1 MLLTLWCKEGVG
13 QTFDYSNVQDIHV
26 YPSSADEYNVSYTRL
41 PAYSNNNIISCLGDF
56 STFYIRWYAADDN
69 FNVTSWV
76 SLGFDAQYNIWP
88 FTKLADNSYVFY
100 YPGTD
105 LYGDA
110 ANLGN
115 GSSNDPLVKYL
126 LNIHVTSSSG
136 VLNTFSDVV
145 VCEVSDEAY
154 NSSSE
159 NRVKIRVIYHFQE
172 KKVEDNFSNVPSDI
186 SPIEKEF
193 ALYEAL
199 SPTSAS
205 IALNGATDPSYIRWY
220 FADASGN
227 AVANP
232 GFNLTNGSYTY
243 TSQGNSIYYGGA
255 TTDTDGGLLN
265 MTVTPQN
272 GKSWSD
278 LTSYKLVALLSNAE
292 GTVTDGTL
300 TQEPLIATKY
310 EISFDY
316 VIFASA
322 LPSNQHTLNIEVTE
336 ANAQTATI
344 SLSEQWEQIK
354 SDLGAETVS
363 YMKYYWLD
371 EKTGSL
377 TGSVSFSEHPLAG
390 MYWLK
395 PVDTSFST
403 DMLNFT
409 ASVTSGVITDYKLVI
424 LLSDEAAAYDE
435 NSTWVKEPT
444 LQSMYTVGF
453 YAPRTEFDGSLV
465 SGGISE
471 KVEVTYEYG
480 ATKVL
485 VGDANDATDTYSL
498 VYDWGQ
504 NTNSI
509 QSLFNYITQSGS
521 GWSTNVYY
529 PNYRRAYVRY
539 KSSQELLANQSDWL
553 TWTPYYLNDDTQFNY
568 NALFYNEKGEFWTKS
583 YAQYRQGDD
592 GNNWEWAW
600 FNGAP
605 SKSLLAVTVNL
616 PEGTDLTF
624 EDIEV
629 VVILAKKDAE
639 REIHSSDVHTVEL
652 GPDGYEVEYIY
663 SFKEGNA
670 PFENV
675 PEGITDYPGSKSINW
690 LTTQP
695 MAISLADYCTADG
708 GQPDITY
715 VRYLLTDKSGNE
727 VPWNN
732 AGVTLT
738 APDGHSF
745 TAQGNS
751 QYIYQ
756 ATATSDLLTVNLQA
770 TTLANLQNYNLKAY
784 VSAQTEDI
792 AITQREPQIE
802 AVYTV
807 SFDAVT
813 FENTVSATEYKTI
826 DIYEEQSYTT
836 ISVDLGGT
844 APTYVRWYW
853 WSDGSNNVAQTDWK
867 FDNTAVAYSEY
878 NGTMYHYAGT
888 TPNEELN
895 KLTITPP
902 VGTDAKDL
910 PLTNLKLVALVS
922 TKTVDDG
929 AQTTTVDEQ
938 IVLVKEPLIDKKY
951 IISFAS
957 VLFEKSNSIYN
968 ATKKEDVIYVTD
980 EQKNGNVSVTVEL
993 DENLPTILST
1003 FYKNNATDLDAGFY
1017 LRWYIVDGS
1026 GNRVTDL
1033 TGWSL
1038 SSANDGVTYT
1048 VNNYGHYWY
1057 SALNT
1062 SIKVSE
1068 NQNLMNL
1075 VVKSPSD
1082 TDLTSY
1088 KAVCVM
1094 SANLNDATV
1103 IEGNL
1108 VSEPTWTL
1116 QYTYSF
1122 ASLTFEGSTIGAQSL
1137 SETIRLE
1144 DDAMS
1149 SVTLSLP
1156 LSSVQ
1161 NYMANEASSFYIR
1174 YYLTDKSGNRI
1185 ALPDGVTIT
1194 PTDNNITLTSNN
1206 YGHYWYS
1213 STGIGSIT
1221 DLKVTVAAAN
1231 GTVDLRNYNVV
1242 AVMSSK
1248 EPLEASEGVVTYEPR
1263 EMEVVYT
1270 YELKK
1275 PISNDFDGNLA
1286 SGGIRVQKLIPYE
1299 EGTTSITLTNV
1310 RDDWDKLKD
1319 LFEPSKNYYEYGTD
1333 VKTPRY
1339 RRVFARNKQTGEI
1352 LDWIAHTDGQ
1362 IFNLSENGHIWTAKY
1377 DLTKNYYVNYY
1388 RYFDSSSVLLTTT
1401 IKVPDGSSLSLLD
1414 VEVVFILAQGD
1425 AREEN
1430 TDTWTIT
1437 KGPEEH
1443 EVEYIFSFIS
1453 EKYLPF
1459 VHYKGVT
1466 GRDWVTV
1473 SSNPLLGKFENQAYD
1488 ATTDETTVVKDDIRQ
1503 GTHEWTYEI
1512 YVKPGAKKSLM
1523 LPIQRVIDY
1532 GNDLEPQGYFRWYN
1546 WNTDFESDNIKP
1558 YNANNTSKP
1567 KLEKRFYQIIDKID
1581 KVERSRGLIAWW
1593 WGNKQTNA
1601 TANNV
1606 AAVNYKAPESGWEG
1620 ETIACD
1626 VSKYIDGL
1634 NIVTENNQT
1643 SIDFV
1648 HEPTLSYRYKYIVR
1662 PASVIADKIVVGV
1675 KGGNRALYEEELLE
1689 NHGNVT
1695 LAVAPTGESYNPY
1708 KGTTT
1713 LRLNLSDVN
1722 NYYFYPYDAV
1732 KKTWDKTD
1740 NKIYEATSITWV
1752 MYDASGNKLKDL
1764 TPMDDNT
1771 FCKVTYT
1778 NNGPKIGELFYV
1790 IAFAANE
1797 SYSAPIAKFNC
1808 KFVDNSHP
1816 ILFDAG
1822 SNGEAIP
1829 DFRTIDYLEENY
1841 TRVALISFDIEEGST
1856 LTAPTDQIDNTN
1868 PFPFAWNRSFYGY
1881 CYPQLYGDM
1890 AGHAADYAGLGT
1902 LHGDYRL
1909 VKKAWDGTFAYTELW
1924 HAGKGLLDR
1933 TNDLTDGVQ
1942 SGYFLYVDASDES
1955 RPIANVQFEGDM
1967 CVGSTVVLSAAV
1979 ADMTSNATVH
1989 PQLMFKLYGIHLD
2002 ADGNETERKLIHS
2015 FATADFST
2023 LGCGAIG
2030 EWYQTYAKI
2039 TLRGNSGVENY
2050 QNFLV
2055 SIDNYCDGTLGA
2067 DYAIDDIRIY
2077 VQNSKVEV
2085 KQNTIPCGEDPIN
2098 FDFRVRYETLSGF
2111 LSADPNDFPQP
2122 ICFRICDEEGNA
2134 VTGDYDNGTNTN
2146 YGVAFAPY
2154 TFDEA
2159 SDYCETDASGNQY
2172 FVFTGESGMLLDLD
2186 PEKKYYVSVAIPQ
2199 GYTKE
2204 ETVVEVETIVDGET
2218 IVTQKTVTTYTCT
2231 FASDDV
2237 WGNPS
2242 KICSMYSRVFQP
2254 LKQYMKLSVGGS
2266 VISSIN
2272 ISCGK
2277 RNTDEAFGAN
2287 KYSIAGQL
2295 QIPDKSTGGF
2305 ITVNDTELCPFDWYV
2320 EVKGGD
2326 ANLDFTTNLKNALK
2340 RFRTVYPTATSLQEA
2355 NGVFTTDDYNLL
2367 NLAITRGA
2375 PNNTNGKLYLYN
2387 GTNVLVG
2394 PNYVVGNTYIITAI
2408 PIKEKIVYQEKPY
2421 EVCPEPME
2429 VTVEA
2434 RLNGPELKLGFND
2447 VLYPST
2453 LPQGANVLR
2462 VGLAQLKNMR
2472 ENGVP
2477 LHLPVYGYKD
2487 MNKGQENP
2495 LLLDEFGLMLVDT
2508 NDPTWDE
2515 YLNTDMWVDAYRLAT
2530 GLKPN
2535 ENLHEITA
2543 ENNSVELYFHE
2554 NWHTVKELEWWN
2566 NSWVNTVDTK
2576 RPIEFHEGYWY
2587 EVSFRYID
2595 QTEYVSKSPS
2605 QRCYGEAYFTIKIVP
2620 EYVTWGEGLPNNSNW
2635 LNDENWSRS
2644 NVEELYKTTTN
2655 SDDYKNNAKIDER
2668 LENKGFVPMKFS
2680 KVTILGGISTPY
2692 PYLYN
2697 LEKDY
2702 HSGILKRTTNGDN
2715 SVATTDI
2722 EYDMMVK
2729 IEPEYCPNETDETN
2743 NVKVYE
2749 CEKFYGN
2756 ECEQIY
2762 FKPGAQLRYQHYLA
2776 YNRAW
2781 VDFELETDQWY
2792 MLTSPLSNLY
2802 AGDMFVPAKNSL
2814 DYFGR
2819 QETEAFQEIAFK
2831 GLADDNGIYSRTKYP
2846 IYQRSWDRV
2855 SSLVVTP
2862 KDDQRAPEYDAFI
2875 DYTDEDWANSEM
2887 NVVFSQWSHV
2897 YNELDEEYIPGMG
2910 FSIKAH
2916 KEKQTEKALIRL
2928 PKNDTEYTYYSYDD
2942 KPGEI
2947 KASLSNRVDDA
2958 QYKLATKDIVTG
2970 IFTVNPHDHDGEC
2983 DYYQVGNPYMAS
2995 MNMDLFFNQNMH
3007 LERKYWTIVSGV
3019 LHTVDGSGSMGYVGP
3034 MQSFFVKAIDGGVVE
3049 SVTFSPYMTVSSN
3062 AVNTVSEGESGQML
3076 SFTTRA
3082 TANVPMAQTRVV
3094 LSAEADN
3101 GFVDEE
3107 DVETLLDSN
3116 LEDVPMVYTV
3126 AGTQAAMVNRLN
3138 DVTLLPLGLFGAEGE
3153 TVDVQVHGVD
3163 RFSQTLYFYDAST
3176 GKQTALEEGTALS
3189 LEANVH
3195 GRYFLT
3201 TRALEDDAVTDDTDW
3216 QVRAYSLQRGEL
3228 IVASMPQ
3235 DNLRQ
3240 VRIYGVNGHQV
3251 VNDAAVQSH
3260 VATYALPSGIY
3271 VAEVVT
3277 ERLSRPQ
3284 VVKVVVR

>member
-13 QTFDYSNVQDIHV
+13 QTFDAYPGATKVIHKYQKYDNLVCDLTGEMDDIL
-26 YPSSADEYNVSYTRL
+26 AELGYTD
-41 PAYSNNNIISCLGDF
+41 ASDMDNNGG
-56 STFYIRWYAADDN
+56 YIRWSAINADGVN
-69 FNVTSWV
+69 AGNLGTNVYNAPSGTITLFYGGSAEWWAGTYTKMTSDAYYWYNGVSSFQENGSKYLNV
-76 SLGFDAQYNIWP
+76 SLNFAWGETMQTTFPEYTISCYIANEP
-88 FTKLADNSYVFY
+88 FNTSTNAEPQIDIQYVFHFNET
-100 YPGTD
+100 GE
-105 LYGDA
+105 
-110 ANLGN
+110 
-115 GSSNDPLVKYL
+115 SSVDPFENVESISKSFTPS
-126 LNIHVTSSSG
+126 IEIS
-136 VLNTFSDVV
+136 
-145 VCEVSDEAY
+145 EVS
-154 NSSSE
+154 S
-159 NRVKIRVIYHFQE
+159 
-172 KKVEDNFSNVPSDI
+172 PSDI
-186 SPIEKEF
+186 TINLTEF
-193 ALYEAL
+193 NNETTA
-199 SPTSAS
+199 
-205 IALNGATDPSYIRWY
+205 PSYIRWY

-243 TSQGNSIYYGGA
+243 TSQGNSIYYGG
-255 TTDTDGGLLN
+255 TTIDTDGGLLN

-278 LTSYKLVALLSNAE
+278 LTSYKLVALLSNE
-292 GTVTDGTL
+292 VGTTGTDGTL

-310 EISFDY
+310 EISFE
-316 VIFASA
+316 I
-322 LPSNQHTLNIEVTE
+322 
-336 ANAQTATI
+336 
-344 SLSEQWEQIK
+344 
-354 SDLGAETVS
+354 VS
-363 YMKYYWLD
+363 
-371 EKTGSL
+371 
-377 TGSVSFSEHPLAG
+377 
-390 MYWLK
+390 
-395 PVDTSFST
+395 
-403 DMLNFT
+403 
-409 ASVTSGVITDYKLVI
+409 
-424 LLSDEAAAYDE
+424 
-435 NSTWVKEPT
+435 
-444 LQSMYTVGF
+444 
-453 YAPRTEFDGSLV
+453 
-465 SGGISE
+465 
-471 KVEVTYEYG
+471 
-480 ATKVL
+480 
-485 VGDANDATDTYSL
+485 
-498 VYDWGQ
+498 
-504 NTNSI
+504 
-509 QSLFNYITQSGS
+509 
-521 GWSTNVYY
+521 
-529 PNYRRAYVRY
+529 
-539 KSSQELLANQSDWL
+539 
-553 TWTPYYLNDDTQFNY
+553 
-568 NALFYNEKGEFWTKS
+568 
-583 YAQYRQGDD
+583 
-592 GNNWEWAW
+592 
-600 FNGAP
+600 
-605 SKSLLAVTVNL
+605 
-616 PEGTDLTF
+616 
-624 EDIEV
+624 
-629 VVILAKKDAE
+629 
-639 REIHSSDVHTVEL
+639 
-652 GPDGYEVEYIY
+652 
-663 SFKEGNA
+663 
-670 PFENV
+670 
-675 PEGITDYPGSKSINW
+675 
-690 LTTQP
+690 
-695 MAISLADYCTADG
+695 
-708 GQPDITY
+708 
-715 VRYLLTDKSGNE
+715 
-727 VPWNN
+727 
-732 AGVTLT
+732 
-738 APDGHSF
+738 
-745 TAQGNS
+745 
-751 QYIYQ
+751 
-756 ATATSDLLTVNLQA
+756 
-770 TTLANLQNYNLKAY
+770 
-784 VSAQTEDI
+784 
-792 AITQREPQIE
+792 
-802 AVYTV
+802 
-807 SFDAVT
+807 
-813 FENTVSATEYKTI
+813 
-826 DIYEEQSYTT
+826 
-836 ISVDLGGT
+836 
-844 APTYVRWYW
+844 
-853 WSDGSNNVAQTDWK
+853 
-867 FDNTAVAYSEY
+867 
-878 NGTMYHYAGT
+878 
-888 TPNEELN
+888 
-895 KLTITPP
+895 
-902 VGTDAKDL
+902 
-910 PLTNLKLVALVS
+910 
-922 TKTVDDG
+922 
-929 AQTTTVDEQ
+929 
-938 IVLVKEPLIDKKY
+938 
-951 IISFAS
+951 
-957 VLFEKSNSIYN
+957 
-968 ATKKEDVIYVTD
+968 
-980 EQKNGNVSVTVEL
+980 
-993 DENLPTILST
+993 
-1003 FYKNNATDLDAGFY
+1003 
-1017 LRWYIVDGS
+1017 
-1026 GNRVTDL
+1026 
-1033 TGWSL
+1033 
-1038 SSANDGVTYT
+1038 
-1048 VNNYGHYWY
+1048 
-1057 SALNT
+1057 
-1062 SIKVSE
+1062 
-1068 NQNLMNL
+1068 
-1075 VVKSPSD
+1075 
-1082 TDLTSY
+1082 
-1088 KAVCVM
+1088 
-1094 SANLNDATV
+1094 
-1103 IEGNL
+1103 
-1108 VSEPTWTL
+1108 
-1116 QYTYSF
+1116 
-1122 ASLTFEGSTIGAQSL
+1122 FEGSTTGAKSL
-1137 SETIRLE
+1137 SETIRLV

-1161 NYMANEASSFYIR
+1161 GYMANEASSFYIR
-1174 YYLTDKSGNRI
+1174 YYLTDKSGNRV
-1185 ALPDGVTIT
+1185 ALPVGVTIT
-1194 PTDNNITLTSNN
+1194 PTDNNITLTSND

-1213 STGIGSIT
+1213 STGIIGSIT
-1221 DLKVTVAAAN
+1221 DLGVTVADGNDA
-1231 GTVDLRNYNVV
+1231 VDLRNYNVV
-1242 AVMSSK
+1242 AVMSSNA
-1248 EPLEASEGVVTYEPR
+1248 PLQVETDGTVTYEPR

-1275 PISNDFDGNLA
+1275 PVDNSFDGA
-1286 SGGIRVQKLIPYE
+1286 CIGVTKYVPPIDISGIDIQSKP
-1299 EGTTSITLTNV
+1299 ITLTELFTDYGKDENKGVLRELFSETPKYVRVYIRKKRGQELLSNQGDWFSCASGNQHNV
-1310 RDDWDKLKD
+1310 NENFYLETELGRFWTYQNLVSLDNNNGYVWPYTGFNSYACEAILRV
-1319 LFEPSKNYYEYGTD
+1319 D
-1333 VKTPRY
+1333 VKQPDNT
-1339 RRVFARNKQTGEI
+1339 V
-1352 LDWIAHTDGQ
+1352 
-1362 IFNLSENGHIWTAKY
+1362 NLI
-1377 DLTKNYYVNYY
+1377 DC
-1388 RYFDSSSVLLTTT
+1388 
-1401 IKVPDGSSLSLLD
+1401 
-1414 VEVVFILAQGD
+1414 EVVMVLSSKEE
-1425 AREEN
+1425 REYDY
-1430 TDTWTIT
+1430 TSTPKTIT
-1437 KGPEEH
+1437 KGPESH
-1443 EVEYIFSFIS
+1443 EVEYIFRFTDGVDRFSGSLKDGVEPVNQSILVNSGTTSYTLTYDDCETLKSALGSSNPAYIRWYLVDADGNKMNETQSWITCPNGYVEGLELNQGYYWYDGTYIDELLGVKITVPAGYSIFDYQLVAVASKEPVADENIEDGTVITEPDWDAQCYFKFEEKFRGTLSDEASKKKYTMVLPTTHWDGYAEYKILFDKDNNQLLLQDEENTVLYKVDDPFTELANLSVDYANGPFYIRWFLRDKTTGEETYIEGSLGNYSTNSDDAIFVDGGKKGLYWTSQLQS
-1453 EKYLPF
+1453 EQNIASSLRITVDRTPDGGSAFNMTDYELVMHVSNQEIPAGYLNTDGGVLYHEPDELQLEYSIQFVNKPFLSADTAFEEERKRYAYYDNETGKIAINFNKEERANIVDYFNTSNALPFGTNYYIRWSLEDKEGNVIPLTNSEDECLVVSANNTSKYITNDIGLYMYSKWVNYTHIPDQELTMTVTPPAGMLYTDLRIVFAITTNLEGIDEKIENGFVTDIYSEPNNIQLRYVYTPIIENEVPF

-1466 GRDWVTV
+1466 GRDWEVV
-1473 SSNPLLGKFENQAYD
+1473 QSNPYVDKFNNQAYD
-1488 ATTDETTVVKDDIRQ
+1488 ASNDVEYVETGDVRQ
-1503 GTHEWTYEI
+1503 GTHEWTYEM
-1512 YVKPGAKKSLM
+1512 YAPLSTDDVTSYKTFV
-1523 LPIQRVIDY
+1523 LPIMKVDDGGDSY
-1532 GNDLEPQGYFRWYN
+1532 EPRAYFRWYD
-1546 WNTDFESDNIKP
+1546 WDTDFSSKALSSYDSDK
-1558 YNANNTSKP
+1558 T
-1567 KLEKRFYQIIDKID
+1567 KLKEWFFQTVGNEKK
-1581 KVERSRGLIAWW
+1581 SRGLFAW
-1593 WGNKQTNA
+1593 NLTENA
-1601 TANNV
+1601 VASNV
-1606 AAVNYKAPESGWEG
+1606 AAVNYLMPKDTDWEG
-1620 ETIACD
+1620 DTIACEI
-1626 VSKYIDGL
+1626 SKFLDGWNEAADL
-1634 NIVTENNQT
+1634 IE
-1643 SIDFV
+1643 
-1648 HEPTLSYRYKYIVR
+1648 HEPTLLYRYKYIIR
-1662 PASVIADKIVVGV
+1662 PASVIADKIVAGV

-1732 KKTWDKTD
+1732 KKTWDKTN

-1790 IAFAANE
+1790 IAFAANG

-1841 TRVALISFDIEEGST
+1841 TRVALISFDVEEGAT
-1856 LTAPTDQIDNTN
+1856 LTSPTDQIDNAN
-1868 PFPFAWNRSFYGY
+1868 PYPFAWKRSHYGY
-1881 CYPQLYGDM
+1881 CYPQLYN
-1890 AGHAADYAGLGT
+1890 ALTSNAAQYVGLGA

-1909 VKKAWDGTFAYTELW
+1909 VKKAWEAGASYVELW
-1924 HAGKGLLDR
+1924 HAGRGLLDR
-1933 TNDLTDGVQ
+1933 THQLTDGLQ
-1942 SGYFLYVDASDES
+1942 SGYFLYIDASDES

-1979 ADMTSNATVH
+1979 ADMTSAQTH

-2023 LGCGAIG
+2023 LGCGAVG
-2030 EWYQTYAKI
+2030 QWYQTYAKI

-2111 LSADPNDFPQP
+2111 LSTDPNDFPQP

-2146 YGVAFAPY
+2146 YGVVFAPY

-2172 FVFTGESGMLLDLD
+2172 FVFTGKSGMLLDLD

-2199 GYTKE
+2199 DYTKE
-2204 ETVVEVETIVDGET
+2204 ETVVDVETIVDGET

-2320 EVKGGD
+2320 EIKGGD
-2326 ANLDFTTNLKNALK
+2326 ADLEFTTALK
-2340 RFRTVYPTATSLQEA
+2340 DALRRFRTVYPTATSLQEA

-2367 NLAITRGA
+2367 DLAITRGA

-2408 PIKEKIVYQEKPY
+2408 PIKENIVYQEKPY

-2447 VLYPST
+2447 VLYPSK

-2508 NDPTWDE
+2508 NDPTWDD

-2543 ENNSVELYFHE
+2543 ENNSVELYFHK

-2605 QRCYGEAYFTIKIVP
+2605 KRCYGEAYFTIKIVP

-2655 SDDYKNNAKIDER
+2655 SDDYKNNAEIDER
-2668 LENKGFVPMKFS
+2668 LEDKGFVPMKFS

-2697 LEKDY
+2697 LEEDY

-2729 IEPEYCPNETDETN
+2729 IEPEYCPNETDEAN
-2743 NVKVYE
+2743 KVEVYE

-2802 AGDMFVPAKNSL
+2802 AGDMFVPAKSSL

-2831 GLADDNGIYSRTKYP
+2831 GLADDGIYSRTKYP

-3251 VNDAAVQSH
+3251 VNDATAQGH